1 MRYIKLILL
10 CFATVPCL
18 ASTIELHGQLKLIN
32 GKLPTTVELLS
43 YASEGFSLSDT
54 VLPDGAFTIKFSL
67 SQAGLYN
74 LRLAHSS
81 YEVMLSPNEKVCNI
95 TAEIDNDVLK
105 NIQVVNSPENDAYKT
120 LYSIAMTYDRRLNQ
134 YFINC
139 DKPDSCEPVL
149 HSLLV
154 AYAQDLN
161 NIKAAYPTT
170 YTAIVLV
177 PMKMPSIAQD
187 IAKTT
192 AEFRKEYFAHTPFTD
207 TALLGTP
214 IYRDMLGIYVNFLI
228 GPKYSMQQEFINYI
242 THLATTQPL
251 VLKKTAI
258 ALFEELYKLPREK
271 MLGMFI
277 DWYSPHK
284 DAVNSAVLDTK
295 VKSISQV
302 MPGQPMLPVTAKDSS
317 GNTKLLKNITD
328 KNKCT
333 LLLFWSSECSHCREE
348 MPLIKEVYQKYHA
361 KGFDI
366 YAVSVD
372 YDLNKWKAYINKEHL
387 SWTNV
392 YTTQDSQPNPAI
404 DYVIMNT
411 PTMVLIDQQGTI
423 IHRFTP
429 KNKLDK
435 YISEIIH

>member
-10 CFATVPCL
+10 CFASVSCLGGTV
-18 ASTIELHGQLKLIN
+18 ELHGRLQLIN
-32 GKLPTTVELLS
+32 GKLPTTVALLS
-43 YASEGFSLSDT
+43 YADEGFSHNDT
-54 VLPDGAFTIKFSL
+54 VNPDGTFTIQLSL
-67 SQAGLYN
+67 THAGLYN

-120 LYSIAMTYDRRLNQ
+120 LYSIAMTYDRKLNQ
-134 YFINC
+134 HFINC

-149 HSLLV
+149 QSLLT
-154 AYAQDLN
+154 AYSQELN
-161 NIKAAYPTT
+161 TLKTT
-170 YTAIVLV
+170 YPNTYAATALV
-177 PMKMPSIAQD
+177 PMKMPT
-187 IAKTT
+187 IAKSLAQTT
-192 AEFRKEYFAHTPFTD
+192 AEFRKDYFAHTSFAD

-228 GPKYSMQQEFINYI
+228 EPRYSMQQEFLNYI
-242 THLATTQPL
+242 TRQAAAQPL

-277 DWYSPHK
+277 DWYSSHK

-295 VKSISQV
+295 VKSISRV
-302 MPGQPMLPVTAKDSS
+302 MPGQPMLPATAKDSS

-348 MPLIKEVYQKYHA
+348 MPLIKEVYQRYHA

-411 PTMVLIDQQGTI
+411 PTMVLIDQQGII